1 MSKAFILLSMIFL
14 HIADDYYVQGKL
26 AEMKQREWWIKHA
39 PDEMYRYDYLV
50 ALVTHGFSWAFCV
63 MLPIAVSYRF
73 NLTVAYCIMFVA
85 NLAVHS
91 FVDTLKAN
99 KRKINLL
106 QDQAIHLIQ
115 IIITYFVLIGMEV

>member
-1 MSKAFILLSMIFL
+1 MSKVFILLFMIFL
-14 HIADDYYVQGKL
+14 HIADDYYMQGKL
-26 AEMKQREWWIKHA
+26 AEMKQHEWWIKHA
-39 PDEMYRYDYLV
+39 SDKMYRYDYLV
-50 ALVTHGFSWAFCV
+50 ALVTHGFSWAFSI
-63 MLPIAVSYRF
+63 MLPIAIAYSF
-73 NLTVAYCIMFVA
+73 NLTIAYCVMFVA

-106 QDQAIHLIQ
+106 QDQTIHLIQ